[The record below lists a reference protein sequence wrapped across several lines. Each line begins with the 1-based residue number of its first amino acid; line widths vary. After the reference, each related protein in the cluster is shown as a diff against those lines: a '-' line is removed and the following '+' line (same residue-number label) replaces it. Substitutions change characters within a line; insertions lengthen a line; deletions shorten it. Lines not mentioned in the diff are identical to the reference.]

1 MDFEVFVLGTSGMM
15 PLPGRFLTSSMVRR
29 KGELFLFDCGEGTQV
44 SLKMLNLK
52 WKKINK
58 IFISH
63 MHADHVTGLPGIL
76 MLSSQVDREEPLY
89 IYGPKKL
96 KEYIDSSR
104 KILDMYINYEII
116 FVEVKEGIILDT
128 DEYSIEA
135 IKLNHTKPC
144 FGYVMKEKDRP
155 GEFFPEKATSLNI
168 KPGPDFGRL
177 QRGETVINTKGE
189 EITPNMVMGESR
201 KGRAFSYITDTLYLK
216 SIAKKI
222 QNTDLLLCE
231 GMFEA
236 GMEEI
241 AKEKKHM
248 CVNQAA
254 QIAKDANVQILG
266 LIHYSPR
273 YNDFELKALKYQA
286 REVFE
291 NTILTRDRMIFAI
304 PNDGQP
310 IEITKEKRVN
320 YNNTRIKI
328 VI

>member
-1 MDFEVFVLGTSGMM
+1 MDFEVFILGTSGMM
-15 PLPGRFLTSSMVRR
+15 PLPGRFLTSAMIRR

-63 MHADHVTGLPGIL
+63 MHADHVTGLPGIR
-76 MLSSQVDREEPLY
+76 MLSSQVDRVEPLY

-96 KEYIDSSR
+96 KEYRDSSR

-116 FVEVKEGIILDT
+116 FIEVKEGTIIEN

-144 FGYVMKEKDRP
+144 FGYYLKEKNRP
-155 GEFFPEKATSLNI
+155 GEFHPEKAIEYGI
-168 KPGPDFGRL
+168 KPGPDFGKL
-177 QRGETVINTKGE
+177 QKGQTIKNDKNQD
-189 EITPNMVMGESR
+189 ITPEMVMGVKR
-201 KGRAFSYITDTLYLK
+201 NGRSFAYITDTLYLK
-216 SIAKKI
+216 NISEKI
-222 QNTDLLLCE
+222 KNVDLLLCE

-236 GMEEI
+236 GMEDV
-241 AKEKKHM
+241 AKDKKHM

-254 QIAKDANVQILG
+254 QIAKDANARMLA
-266 LIHYSPR
+266 LLHYSPR

-291 NTILTRDRMIFAI
+291 NTILTRDRMTFEI
-304 PNDGQP
+304 PNDGEK
-310 IEITKEKRVN
+310 IEIIRETFKQRRFN
-320 YNNTRIKI
+320 
-328 VI
+328 